1 MPLLQ
6 TEIVKLL
13 NNTTNPKKWVYFKK
27 DFSISDR
34 LGLIKLYLRQ
44 KLLQIQVLTQSLKGI
59 ELKI

>member
-6 TEIVKLL
+6 TEIGKLL
-13 NNTTNPKKWVYFKK
+13 NNTTNTKKWVYFKK

>member
-13 NNTTNPKKWVYFKK
+13 NNTTNTKKWVYFEK

>member
-13 NNTTNPKKWVYFKK
+13 NNTTNTKKWVYFKK
-27 DFSISDR
+27 AFSISDR